1 MYREIKNCRLCNS
14 RKIVSVLNLGD
25 QYLTGVFP
33 SDNKRKIT
41 KGPLELVL
49 CENCGLLQLK
59 HSFSLNEMYGDNYG
73 YRSSLNSSMV
83 NHLRSK
89 IKKLETFCNLKANDI
104 VIDIG
109 SNDAT
114 SLKSYETKSLVR
126 LGVDPTGQKFKK
138 FYTQDIKLIPDF
150 FPSEAFRKSF
160 RK

>member
-1 MYREIKNCRLCNS
+1 
-14 RKIVSVLNLGD
+14 
-25 QYLTGVFP
+25 
-33 SDNKRKIT
+33 
-41 KGPLELVL
+41 
-49 CENCGLLQLK
+49 
-59 HSFSLNEMYGDNYG
+59 MYGDNYG

-126 LGVDPTGQKFKK
+126 LELIQQGKNLK
-138 FYTQDIKLIPDF
+138 FYNQDIKLIPDF
-150 FPSEAFRKSF
+150 FPSETFREF
-160 RK
+160 I